1 MSSVFKSP
9 KVVHIQ
15 PKEVVPEV
23 VDNAEVVYELE
34 KKRKKKMGAVSQLLS
49 RDNTYGGFLEETQ
62 SRGKRTL
69 GE

>member
-9 KVVHIQ
+9 KVVNIQ
-15 PKEVVPEV
+15 PTTVVPEV

-49 RDNTYGGFLEETQ
+49 RDNTYGGFLQE
-62 SRGKRTL
+62 SGKRTL